1 MHVVLQANSAVV
13 SGHNKSM
20 EICLLRHT
28 CAIMHA
34 QILNTVHSFFIFL
47 ASAGYQIGTAE
58 PCLVQVP
65 KISNDV
71 IESLCVDLNVVRSFD
86 QVRAF

>member
-1 MHVVLQANSAVV
+1 
-13 SGHNKSM
+13 
-20 EICLLRHT
+20 
-28 CAIMHA
+28 MHA

-58 PCLVQVP
+58 PCWVQVP